1 MFGNWLPLH
10 FQVASLMWPLWSV
23 TLEEKFYRFWTAFL
37 SKAGQRKRL
46 LYAVAA
52 MLITA
57 TIARQLLFLASHPAL

>member
-1 MFGNWLPLH
+1 
-10 FQVASLMWPLWSV
+10 MWPLWSV
-23 TLEEKFYRFWTAFL
+23 TLEEQFYRVWTAFL

-57 TIARQLLFLASHPAL
+57 PIARQLLFGFARPAL